1 MRAETPRAV
10 SVEPVAPLKLRIGF
24 DNGETLLVDISET
37 VERIPMLAQLSD
49 PARFVRA
56 RVGEFGL
63 TIEWGGDIEL
73 GADNLFARAKEQA
86 GETSH
91 EMFFGWMHR
100 NGLSVSQAAEALGMS
115 PRMVAYYRS
124 GAKPIPKHIWLAC
137 QGWEFLR
144 KQAA

>member
-1 MRAETPRAV
+1 MKTETPRAV
-10 SVEPVAPLKLRIGF
+10 SVEPVSPFQLRIAF
-24 DNGETLLVDISET
+24 NNGETLLVDISET
-37 VERIPMLAQLSD
+37 VARIPLFADLRD
-49 PARFVRA
+49 PARFAQA

-63 TIEWGGDIEL
+63 TIEWGEDIDL

-86 GETSH
+86 GEASH
-91 EMFFGWMHR
+91 EMFFNWMHR
-100 NGLSVSQAAEALGMS
+100 NGLSIAQAAEALGMS

-137 QGWEFLR
+137 QGWELLR